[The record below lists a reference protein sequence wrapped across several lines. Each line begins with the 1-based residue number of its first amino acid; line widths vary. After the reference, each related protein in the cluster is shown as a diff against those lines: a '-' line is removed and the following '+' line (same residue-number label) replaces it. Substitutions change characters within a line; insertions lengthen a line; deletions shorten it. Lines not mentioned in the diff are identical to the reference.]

1 MNNTI
6 RIFKENFMKLFV
18 LTLMIVLP
26 VYLVQEVVIMPYFP
40 AEMEVGDVRTI
51 WYTLSIWLISLFLY
65 VFRIAVIKLS
75 YYSLEGKQST
85 ISDLMD
91 FSVRLWPKILL
102 TTLLYAISVTCG
114 LMLFFFPGIILFVAY
129 TFYQYVSVRTGL
141 WGRKSLFLSSLYA
154 KKSMGKAAAIAF
166 GTVLIRYVLSYAVTS
181 LEDVITNPILS
192 TGIAI
197 LLFVLVELISTLIDI
212 FVSDYIFHTKLDFD
226 LSILQNKKS
235 TEHAEH

>member
-6 RIFKENFMKLFV
+6 RIFKENFMKLLV

-26 VYLVQEVVIMPYFP
+26 VYLVQEVIIMPYFP
-40 AEMEVGDVRTI
+40 AKMEVGDVRAI

-75 YYSLEGKQST
+75 YHSLEGKQST

-114 LMLFFFPGIILFVAY
+114 LMLFFFPGIIYILSICICPDRSVGEK
-129 TFYQYVSVRTGL
+129 VSVSFFSLCQKKYG
-141 WGRKSLFLSSLYA
+141 KSS
-154 KKSMGKAAAIAF
+154 GNC
-166 GTVLIRYVLSYAVTS
+166 IRYGVDSLCFVICRYIAGRCHYKSNFERGNSYF
-181 LEDVITNPILS
+181 
-192 TGIAI
+192 AI
-197 LLFVLVELISTLIDI
+197 CTCRAALH
-212 FVSDYIFHTKLDFD
+212 SDRYFRIGLYLPYETRLRSQHF
-226 LSILQNKKS
+226 
-235 TEHAEH
+235 TE